1 MGLSVEEVIAAIRGQ
16 LYIDGEWC
24 DAEGG
29 ATFATSNP
37 ATEDVLAEVASA
49 STGDVN
55 RAVAAARAAFDGG
68 EWSKV
73 SPRNRVQLLW
83 RLGELIKENLEEIAL
98 LETLDNGKP
107 ITESRYVEIPMCA
120 EIFQ

>member
-1 MGLSVEEVIAAIRGQ
+1 MGLSVEEVIASIRGQ

-73 SPRNRVQLLW
+73 SPRNRVQLL
-83 RLGELIKENLEEIAL
+83 
-98 LETLDNGKP
+98 
-107 ITESRYVEIPMCA
+107 
-120 EIFQ
+120 